1 MENFILDMIKEYAK
15 ATNTKA
21 VVFRER
27 SITYKELDD
36 KSDWIAKNIKERVEG
51 KSNVPIII
59 YESRGI
65 DFIVYM
71 IAVIKSGCY
80 YIPIELNTPVERV
93 KIIYEDVNA
102 ALIIT
107 NNCESD
113 EMNVYSPKDEG
124 TTVIAENFESP
135 VFSMENIMYI
145 IYTSGTTGKPKGVKI
160 LYRNLYNLMSSFE
173 NILYHKFSE
182 TVNVGV
188 MASFSFDASVKQ
200 IYSALY
206 FGHTLVV
213 AEDKVRNFGRKMHDF
228 HNKYNLTVCDCT
240 PSHLKLM
247 TKQNVITCSK
257 IKYLLVGG
265 EKLTWKVLKDYS
277 EKHEH
282 MPIVINVYGPTE
294 CCVDVSYNIIEG
306 ALDKEGSV
314 PIGKPVNNTKLWIVD
329 KDGNKLKPGDEEGEL
344 WIEGEQVGD
353 GYVNIKSKA
362 FIKDAQG
369 KNIIYKTG
377 DLAKYNKN
385 GEICILL
392 RIDRQTKIN
401 GYRIELDE
409 ISSVIEKYI
418 KAQAYVVIKDNV
430 LYAFVTKEVDQTE
443 LKKYLKIKFPPYMIP
458 RKIISVGDIPLNY
471 NGKVDEK
478 KLLLFCCF

>member
-1 MENFILDMIKEYAK
+1 
-15 ATNTKA
+15 
-21 VVFRER
+21 
-27 SITYKELDD
+27 
-36 KSDWIAKNIKERVEG
+36 
-51 KSNVPIII
+51 
-59 YESRGI
+59 
-65 DFIVYM
+65 
-71 IAVIKSGCY
+71 
-80 YIPIELNTPVERV
+80 
-93 KIIYEDVNA
+93 
-102 ALIIT
+102 
-107 NNCESD
+107 
-113 EMNVYSPKDEG
+113 
-124 TTVIAENFESP
+124 
-135 VFSMENIMYI
+135 
-145 IYTSGTTGKPKGVKI
+145 
-160 LYRNLYNLMSSFE
+160 
-173 NILYHKFSE
+173 
-182 TVNVGV
+182 
-188 MASFSFDASVKQ
+188 
-200 IYSALY
+200 
-206 FGHTLVV
+206 
-213 AEDKVRNFGRKMHDF
+213 
-228 HNKYNLTVCDCT
+228 
-240 PSHLKLM
+240 
-247 TKQNVITCSK
+247 
-257 IKYLLVGG
+257 
-265 EKLTWKVLKDYS
+265 
-277 EKHEH
+277 